1 MSGDADGVGARA
13 PGGPG
18 TPRREWD
25 AAPGAGG
32 GGAGRG
38 SGRDAPLRAAVVPRS
53 WTSWWARTPTTTRRR
68 RSAATTAASGSAYSR
83 TCWRP
88 ARAACSPTAST
99 WVGGRRRAP
108 LRRAGP
114 RARRGGTA
122 RGLRAGT
129 QGSPHLPSSGSV
141 CGPEVSHGKRNLG
154 LPSSFT
160 SQSAPSQMQLRRPLS
175 GCVPGRRG
183 GDSLCPRECVGGG
196 LGALGGSAAILSGGA
211 AGHGGAGVRK
221 SCKATQGRGSRVKL
235 PSLPL
240 AVARSSSLGHPA
252 VLGIGVSVVFLILLF
267 SCFFALIAEEGFLLS
282 LLAILWKSAFR
293 CLYLSFSSLLFTS
306 LLFTAICKA
315 SPDSYFAFLHFFSL
329 GMVLIPVSCTM
340 SRTSV
345 HSSSGILSN
354 LVP

>member
-1 MSGDADGVGARA
+1 MEAEPPLYPVAGAAGPQGDEDRLGVPDGPEAPVSGDADGVGARA

-252 VLGIGVSVVFLILLF
+252 VLGIGVSDPFG
-267 SCFFALIAEEGFLLS
+267 A
-282 LLAILWKSAFR
+282 W
-293 CLYLSFSSLLFTS
+293 SSL
-306 LLFTAICKA
+306 
-315 SPDSYFAFLHFFSL
+315 PGFAFPPLL
-329 GMVLIPVSCTM
+329 GFPQSQAAPYMPAPCPPRPPADAADPAL
-340 SRTSV
+340 
-345 HSSSGILSN
+345 
-354 LVP
+354 